1 MKSDFYGLIENEVG
15 SSVTEN
21 GAVGFKSSGHALLDL
36 NFAVSSLRNASE
48 AEIVK
53 LFEAAYRE
61 DPLLAVL
68 WLFFVRDCR
77 HGQGERRLF
86 RICMRWLSY
95 ENWALASNLVH
106 LIPEYGR
113 WDDVANLFHSGVKMQ
128 AVDFYAL
135 QLRRDM
141 GASKADEG
149 PISLAAKWAPTL
161 TARDK
166 ERREQAKDLR
176 SWMGMTPREYRKM
189 LSSLRGRLDVVERKM
204 SAGKWSQIVYPAV
217 PSRANLTYKDA
228 FLRHDEKRRRDYLS
242 KVQSGEEKINAS
254 VLFPHDIVHQY
265 GKNCYNW
272 YLPLQ
277 ENTTLEELWRALPN
291 TMPEGRSTIVV
302 ADGSGSMLSTVGN
315 TGVRALDVANALA
328 IYFAE
333 RLPAPFKDKY
343 ITFSAHPRLVDL
355 SGCASLADKLNE
367 AHKHNECTN
376 TNVEAVFDLLLETA
390 VNNRL
395 TQSQLPDNVLI
406 ISDLEFDR
414 GTFYATAPVFRMI
427 ERRWK
432 MWGYRLPRLVFWNVA
447 SRTGT
452 IPVKENE
459 VGVALVSGFSPN
471 VARLVMSDCLDPYEA
486 LLNELNAER
495 YETVKEAAMKC
506 LP

>member
-36 NFAVSSLRNASE
+36 NFAVSSLRSASDQDIE
-48 AEIVK
+48 RK
-53 LFEAAYRE
+53 FEAAYRE

-86 RICMRWLSY
+86 RVCMRWLSY
-95 ENWALASNLVH
+95 ENWVLASNLVH

-113 WDDVANLFHSGVKMQ
+113 WDDVADLFHSGVKMQ

-141 GASKADEG
+141 GAAKADEG

-189 LSSLRGRLDVVERKM
+189 LSALRGRLDVVERKM

-228 FLRHDEKRRRDYLS
+228 FLRHDERRRRDYLS

-265 GKNCYNW
+265 GKNCYDW

-343 ITFSAHPRLVDL
+343 ITFSSHPRLVDL
-355 SGCASLADKLNE
+355 SGCTSLAHKINE
-367 AHKHNECTN
+367 AHRHDECSN
-376 TNVEAVFDLLLETA
+376 TNIEAVFDLLLDVA

-406 ISDLEFDR
+406 ISDLEFDE
-414 GTFYATAPVFRMI
+414 GTYYSTAPVFRMI

-459 VGVALVSGFSPN
+459 LGVALVSGFSPN

-486 LLNELNAER
+486 LLDELNAER

>member
-21 GAVGFKSSGHALLDL
+21 GAVGFRSSGHALLDL
-36 NFAVSSLRNASE
+36 NFAVSSLRNASDQDIE
-48 AEIVK
+48 RK
-53 LFEAAYRE
+53 FEAAYRE

-86 RICMRWLSY
+86 RVCMRWLSY
-95 ENWALASNLVH
+95 ENWALASNLVR

-113 WDDVANLFHSGVKMQ
+113 WDDVADLFNSGVKMQ
-128 AVDFYAL
+128 TVDFYAL

-141 GASKADEG
+141 GAAKADEG

-176 SWMGMTPREYRKM
+176 CWMGMTPREYRKM
-189 LSSLRGRLDVVERKM
+189 LSSLRARLDVVERKM

-228 FLRHDEKRRRDYLS
+228 FLRHDERRRRDYLS

-254 VLFPHDIVHQY
+254 VLFPHDIVYRY
-265 GKNCYNW
+265 GKISYNW
-272 YLPLQ
+272 YLPLP
-277 ENTTLEELWRALPN
+277 ENTALEELWRALPN
-291 TMPEGRSTIVV
+291 TLPEGRSTIVV
-302 ADGSGSMLSTVGN
+302 ADGSGSMLSGIGS

-333 RLPAPFKDKY
+333 RLPAPFKDEY
-343 ITFSAHPRLVDL
+343 ITFSSHPRLVDL
-355 SGCASLADKLNE
+355 SGCASLAGKLNE
-367 AHKHNECTN
+367 AHKHNECSN
-376 TNVEAVFDLLLETA
+376 TNIEAVFDLLLDTA

-395 TQSQLPDNVLI
+395 TQSQLPDNVLV
-406 ISDLEFDR
+406 ISDLEFDC
-414 GTFYATAPVFRMI
+414 GTTHATAPLFKSI

-432 MWGYRLPRLVFWNVA
+432 RAGYRLPRLVFWNVC

-459 VGVALVSGFSPN
+459 LGVALVSGFSPN

-495 YETVKEAAMKC
+495 YETVKEAALKC

>member
-36 NFAVSSLRNASE
+36 NFAVSSLRNASDQDIE
-48 AEIVK
+48 RK
-53 LFEAAYRE
+53 FEAAYRE

-86 RICMRWLSY
+86 RVCMRWLSY
-95 ENWALASNLVH
+95 ENWVLASNLVH

-113 WDDVANLFHSGVKMQ
+113 WDDVADLFHSGVKMQ

-141 GASKADEG
+141 GAAKADEG

-204 SAGKWSQIVYPAV
+204 SAGKWGQIVYPAV

-291 TMPEGRSTIVV
+291 TLPEGRSTIVV

-343 ITFSAHPRLVDL
+343 ITFSTHPRLVDL
-355 SGCASLADKLNE
+355 SGCTSLAGKINE
-367 AHKHNECTN
+367 AHRHDECSSTN
-376 TNVEAVFDLLLETA
+376 IEAVFDLLLETA
-390 VNNRL
+390 VDNRL

-406 ISDLEFDR
+406 ISDLEFDE
-414 GTFYATAPVFRMI
+414 GTYYSTAPIFRMI

-459 VGVALVSGFSPN
+459 LGVALVSGFSPN

>member
-1 MKSDFYGLIENEVG
+1 MKSDFYGLIENETG

-36 NFAVSSLRNASE
+36 NFAVSSLRNASDQDIE
-48 AEIVK
+48 RK
-53 LFEAAYRE
+53 FEAAYRE

-86 RICMRWLSY
+86 RVCMRWLSY

-113 WDDVANLFHSGVKMQ
+113 WDDVADLFHSGVKMQ

-141 GASKADEG
+141 GAAKADEG

-204 SAGKWSQIVYPAV
+204 SAGKWGQIVYPAV

-228 FLRHDEKRRRDYLS
+228 FLRHDERRRRDYLS
-242 KVQSGEEKINAS
+242 KVQSGEEKINTS
-254 VLFPHDIVHQY
+254 VLFPHDIVHRY
-265 GKNCYNW
+265 EAGGNDW
-272 YLPLQ
+272 YRPLQ
-277 ENTTLEELWRALPN
+277 EDTALEELWRALPN
-291 TMPEGRSTIVV
+291 TLPEGRSTIVV

-343 ITFSAHPRLVDL
+343 ITFSSHPRLVDL
-355 SGCASLADKLNE
+355 SSCASLADKLNE
-367 AHKHNECTN
+367 AHKHNECSN
-376 TNVEAVFDLLLETA
+376 TNIEAVFDLLLDTA
-390 VNNRL
+390 VRNRL
-395 TQSQLPDNVLI
+395 TQSQLPDNVLV

-414 GTFYATAPVFRMI
+414 GTTGATAPLFKNI

-432 MWGYRLPRLVFWNVA
+432 KAGYRLPRLVFWNVC

-459 VGVALVSGFSPN
+459 LGVALVSGFSPN

-495 YETVKEAAMKC
+495 YETVKEAALKC